1 MSWFGRWGV
10 WGLLLLAQ
18 CQVVVGALLEP
29 ACLLDSAKPVRLL
42 EDRSRVLD
50 VEQIVALPEAR
61 FQVVEPGHF
70 PVVFSQSA
78 FWLRFALSAP
88 SEIACQGWLSAG
100 PPGLDEVHIYLRRD
114 DVWELAEPIRAWS
127 DRQPLLPL
135 SLGAGERAEVVM
147 RISSQGALRIEP
159 QVADGLEQVSGEEP
173 RGLVEGLLLGLA
185 GVLVPFSLIVSLQIR
200 SQLLLLSALG
210 GLAGGALASI
220 ADGYLLYWPVLV
232 PWKPVLSSLLGA
244 LTHFLFAGY
253 LITLFRAARMP
264 PAWRLGLCFAA
275 LLPAAMML
283 AGLWLDYVP
292 VRQVAEAFHWIYW
305 LLVPVF
311 ALTAW
316 RLGLRL
322 DWLAWSV
329 AGLFVGHGLASLAL
343 DVSVLDWPF
352 SADRIGLVA
361 VLPGIFMLV
370 MTLIREFYRSR
381 RRERF
386 ALARLEGQQ
395 EAERERLERTVAT
408 RTEQLRHS
416 LRTRSALLARI
427 SHDLRSPLAGI
438 VDCARLLKQEAPG
451 ELPEYIERSAWRQ
464 LDRIDDLLEF
474 SRVELQQQELV
485 LAPGYLFGFLKDLEE
500 QASILFH
507 REDCQL
513 TCRFDGDLPPIV
525 HADFRR
531 LGRVLI
537 NLLETAAQGQHGG
550 CLQLFVGLA
559 ADFCSGDDVV
569 LMFVIAPQSC
579 AEDRE
584 RPQQPGASADD
595 VGLAGVRQWLRQMG
609 SELVAEQGMRFSFRL
624 QLTTADEEELDLL
637 LDDSTGTPI
646 QGDGLRILV
655 VDDVLGN
662 REGMSDL
669 LGGYGFDVWVAQE
682 GAEALHLLARESFD
696 LLITDQTMPGLDGWA
711 LLAVVRDQYPDLPV
725 LLYSA
730 APASAPAGSP
740 HGLGFDATLLK
751 PAEGGV
757 LLGMVARLIGAPV
770 AGQGA

>member
-1 MSWFGRWGV
+1 MSWFGRWGL
-10 WGLLLLAQ
+10 WGLLLAH
-18 CQVVVGALLEP
+18 CQVVVGALPEP

-61 FQVVEPGHF
+61 FQVVEPGRV

-88 SEIACQGWLSAG
+88 SEIVCQGWLSAG
-100 PPGLDEVHIYLRRD
+100 PPGLDDVHIYLRRD
-114 DVWELAEPIRAWS
+114 NVWELAEPIRAWS
-127 DRQPLLPL
+127 DRQPLFPL
-135 SLGAGERAEVVM
+135 ALAAGERAEVVM

-200 SQLLLLSALG
+200 SRLLLLSGLG
-210 GLAGGALASI
+210 GLAGVSLASI
-220 ADGYLLYWPVLV
+220 ADGYLLHWPVLV

-253 LITLFRAARMP
+253 LITLFRAWRMP

-275 LLPAAMML
+275 LLPAALML
-283 AGLWLDYVP
+283 AGLWLEYVP

-316 RLGLRL
+316 RIGLRL

-352 SADRIGLVA
+352 SADRIGFVA

-438 VDCARLLKQEAPG
+438 VDCARLMKQEAPG

-474 SRVELQQQELV
+474 SRAELQQQELV

-500 QASILFH
+500 QACILLQ
-507 REDCQL
+507 RQNCQL

-550 CLQLFVGLA
+550 RLELFVGLA
-559 ADFCSGDDVV
+559 ADCCCGDDVT
-569 LMFVIAPQSC
+569 LTFLIASQGC

-584 RPQQPGASADD
+584 HPQQPGASTDD
-595 VGLAGVRQWLRQMG
+595 VGLAGARQWLRQMG
-609 SELVAEQGMRFSFRL
+609 SELVAEQGTGFSFRL
-624 QLTTADEEELDLL
+624 QVTTADEEELDLL